1 MLKRMSR
8 LALLALLF
16 AGLALGQAACGKK
29 GNIKP
34 PQDKP
39 SDYPRSYPT
48 S

>member
-1 MLKRMSR
+1 MLRRMTR
-8 LALLALLF
+8 IGMLALLF
-16 AGLALGQAACGKK
+16 AGLALTQAACGKK
-29 GNIKP
+29 GNLKP